1 MVVLS
6 VLSQTF
12 IWFIFVRLYAKL
24 SQYSL
29 QKSYKPRIFNLE
41 REVAIK
47 DLSPEER
54 KRQYEEC
61 LNKLIE
67 EMKTFKKE
75 RQPPSK
81 LVHKAAVPMLK
92 LNSIEV
98 LDSEVDNTEQEE
110 YVATRKNT
118 TLLG

>member
-1 MVVLS
+1 M
-6 VLSQTF
+6 
-12 IWFIFVRLYAKL
+12 
-24 SQYSL
+24 
-29 QKSYKPRIFNLE
+29 E
-41 REVAIK
+41 RQVAIK
-47 DLSPEER
+47 DLSQEER

-75 RQPPSK
+75 RQPPK
-81 LVHKAAVPMLK
+81 LEHKATVPMLK

-98 LDSEVDNTEQEE
+98 LDSDVDNTEQEE

-118 TLLG
+118 NLLG

>member
-1 MVVLS
+1 M
-6 VLSQTF
+6 
-12 IWFIFVRLYAKL
+12 
-24 SQYSL
+24 
-29 QKSYKPRIFNLE
+29 E
-41 REVAIK
+41 REVTIK
-47 DLSPEER
+47 ELSPEER

-75 RQPPSK
+75 RQPPK
-81 LVHKAAVPMLK
+81 LVHKATVPMLK

-98 LDSEVDNTEQEE
+98 LDSEADNTEQEE

-118 TLLG
+118 NLLG